1 MGNIPIYEIYGMSE
15 STGPETISLPTRPDG
30 RIGYRTGSCGPRT
43 PGFELK
49 IDSPDKDGN
58 GEICFRGRHI
68 MMGYMHNANATA
80 ETIDAEGWLHSGDV
94 GRVDQDD
101 FLWITGRIKELII
114 TAGGENIAPVPIE
127 DNIKLA
133 LPFISNAVV
142 IGDKKKFLSVL
153 LTLKVD
159 MDMDTGLA
167 TNALSGP
174 CKTAL
179 AEVGITDVETV
190 EDVLANPSLDE
201 IVTAGLEAANE
212 KAVSRAQMIR
222 KHAFLNNDFGV
233 GSGELTATMKLKRSV
248 VASKYAEV
256 IDEIYA

>member
-1 MGNIPIYEIYGMSE
+1 M
-15 STGPETISLPTRPDG
+15 
-30 RIGYRTGSCGPRT
+30 
-43 PGFELK
+43 
-49 IDSPDKDGN
+49 
-58 GEICFRGRHI
+58 GEITTRGRQI
-68 MMGYMHNANATA
+68 MMGYMYNDEKTA
-80 ETIDAEGWLHSGDV
+80 QAFTEDGYLRTGDV
-94 GRVDQDD
+94 GKVDEDG
-101 FLWITGRIKELII
+101 FLFIT
-114 TAGGENIAPVPIE
+114 
-127 DNIKLA
+127 
-133 LPFISNAVV
+133 NAVV